1 MNICKNNANKHLSKP
16 HHTPL
21 HVSSSPSV
29 ILTNSLKQP
38 FMCPTLY
45 RLNSC
50 CWGLNRY
57 EVNALQLAFAQNSY
71 LKSVVPRPSI
81 SIIWGMLHPLNQ
93 NPRGRPKDLHF

>member
-29 ILTNSLKQP
+29 ILANSLKQP

-57 EVNALQLAFAQNSY
+57 EVNALQLAKCGSQTIYINY
-71 LKSVVPRPSI
+71 LRYATPTESESQ
-81 SIIWGMLHPLNQ
+81 G
-93 NPRGRPKDLHF
+93 